1 MKNSKVCLASLPDV
15 LNARDI
21 ASVLNIGYVKAL
33 HLIRFG
39 GMNYIQIGKTYR
51 ISKQNFISWLNCAQ
65 PMVISFD

>member
-21 ASVLNIGYVKAL
+21 ASILGIGYVKSL
-33 HLIRFG
+33 HIIRFG

-51 ISKQNFISWLNCAQ
+51 VSKQNFIDWLNCTK
-65 PMVISFD
+65 PTVISCN